1 MIQGVGRCSTPPSL
15 QKGSLEM
22 AMEDCR
28 PTDAD
33 ENACPNAPILDPLG
47 PARQILKLLRWPI
60 EAQHVH
66 LGPGIAAVVMLR
78 YHHISRGTACP
89 NSCALG
95 TARLLD
101 KLTSKDCILKN
112 HWDVNNHGKQKL
124 PELRTRAIITV
135 SSGVSNL
142 SILCLRY
149 HGTFTET
156 QWRLH
161 VEAANW
167 RTARTGQNKRQCQG
181 VRTMWETQ
189 WNAMK
194 CAEQWGEFKPAIPF
208 GVSQLAFRGS
218 TDPISKQNS
227 GAQLGCTDWRSLKVQ
242 AWNCC
247 HTSLPDGTDSA

>member
-95 TARLLD
+95 TARNLGQIDFERLY
-101 KLTSKDCILKN
+101 LK
-112 HWDVNNHGKQKL
+112 K
-124 PELRTRAIITV
+124 
-135 SSGVSNL
+135 S
-142 SILCLRY
+142 
-149 HGTFTET
+149 
-156 QWRLH
+156 
-161 VEAANW
+161 
-167 RTARTGQNKRQCQG
+167 
-181 VRTMWETQ
+181 
-189 WNAMK
+189 
-194 CAEQWGEFKPAIPF
+194 
-208 GVSQLAFRGS
+208 
-218 TDPISKQNS
+218 
-227 GAQLGCTDWRSLKVQ
+227 LGCQQSWQTKIARAEDQGNHHSVLGRQ
-242 AWNCC
+242 Q
-247 HTSLPDGTDSA
+247 P